1 MSGGGAGPVSV
12 TGRVRSDRRC
22 GAEFP
27 LDDGEPSE
35 CDGGSEVNF
44 TYLLIYNIYNI
55 YDIYTSRT
63 TAAPTGVTA
72 GRART
77 TASARRAWTTGPPR
91 TGCGTGWGCG
101 AGTGGG
107 WIYWIQYLHTCVLLI
122 VCRCGA
128 EYPLPDNSGP
138 TQCDPNSENF
148 CCSKWGYC
156 GGDGEHCGCPECVN
170 YRDNK

>member
-1 MSGGGAGPVSV
+1 MHICLSTISTISTISPHLEPLLLQLGLLRAGRGPLRVRGVRGLQDRRGQGAGLGGALAQGQEV
-12 TGRVRSDRRC
+12 G
-22 GAEFP
+22 GY
-27 LDDGEPSE
+27 LDIIS
-35 CDGGSEVNF
+35 
-44 TYLLIYNIYNI
+44 T
-55 YDIYTSRT
+55 R
-63 TAAPTGVTA
+63 
-72 GRART
+72 
-77 TASARRAWTTGPPR
+77 
-91 TGCGTGWGCG
+91 
-101 AGTGGG
+101 
-107 WIYWIQYLHTCVLLI
+107 VLLI

>member
-1 MSGGGAGPVSV
+1 MDYRTAAD
-12 TGRVRSDRRC
+12 RVRDWVGLWRRDRRWVDI
-22 GAEFP
+22 
-27 LDDGEPSE
+27 LD
-35 CDGGSEVNF
+35 
-44 TYLLIYNIYNI
+44 I
-55 YDIYTSRT
+55 
-63 TAAPTGVTA
+63 
-72 GRART
+72 
-77 TASARRAWTTGPPR
+77 
-91 TGCGTGWGCG
+91 
-101 AGTGGG
+101 
-107 WIYWIQYLHTCVLLI
+107 YLHTCVLLI

>member
-1 MSGGGAGPVSV
+1 MDYRTAAD
-12 TGRVRSDRRC
+12 RVRDWVGLWRRDRRW
-22 GAEFP
+22 
-27 LDDGEPSE
+27 
-35 CDGGSEVNF
+35 V
-44 TYLLIYNIYNI
+44 
-55 YDIYTSRT
+55 
-63 TAAPTGVTA
+63 V
-72 GRART
+72 
-77 TASARRAWTTGPPR
+77 
-91 TGCGTGWGCG
+91 
-101 AGTGGG
+101 
-107 WIYWIQYLHTCVLLI
+107 YWIQYLHTCVLLI

>member
-1 MSGGGAGPVSV
+1 MSAHLEPLLLQLGLLRAGCGPLRVRGVRGLQDRRGQGAGLGGALAPGQEV
-12 TGRVRSDRRC
+12 
-22 GAEFP
+22 
-27 LDDGEPSE
+27 
-35 CDGGSEVNF
+35 GGILCN
-44 TYLLIYNIYNI
+44 
-55 YDIYTSRT
+55 
-63 TAAPTGVTA
+63 
-72 GRART
+72 
-77 TASARRAWTTGPPR
+77 
-91 TGCGTGWGCG
+91 
-101 AGTGGG
+101 
-107 WIYWIQYLHTCVLLI
+107 TCVLLI